1 MPTGK
6 VPRLPDGVKITS
18 GSVVSVTGRLW
29 VCVFLSLRK
38 TFSPECPSVLSV
50 RGSFLWEGVVGRGR
64 QRLVGA
70 MTYWFSGLPMW
81 EPVFGILDYR
91 GGGGGEGWECRP
103 DPQAHLSDYRIS
115 RFK

>member
-1 MPTGK
+1 
-6 VPRLPDGVKITS
+6 
-18 GSVVSVTGRLW
+18 
-29 VCVFLSLRK
+29 
-38 TFSPECPSVLSV
+38 
-50 RGSFLWEGVVGRGR
+50 
-64 QRLVGA
+64 

-91 GGGGGEGWECRP
+91 GGGWECRP

>member
-1 MPTGK
+1 
-6 VPRLPDGVKITS
+6 
-18 GSVVSVTGRLW
+18 
-29 VCVFLSLRK
+29 
-38 TFSPECPSVLSV
+38 
-50 RGSFLWEGVVGRGR
+50 
-64 QRLVGA
+64 

-91 GGGGGEGWECRP
+91 GGGGEGWECRP